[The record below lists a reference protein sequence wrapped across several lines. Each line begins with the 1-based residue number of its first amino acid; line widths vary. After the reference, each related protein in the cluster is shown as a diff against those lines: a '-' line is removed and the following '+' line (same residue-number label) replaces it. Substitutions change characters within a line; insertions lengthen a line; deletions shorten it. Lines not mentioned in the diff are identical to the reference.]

1 MADALEC
8 HQSIVSKLER
18 ALIDIDVSSWLIF
31 CSFVSI
37 HPICVK
43 HGFIEQFSQAYL
55 KTSPFEN
62 NFLIPKKYRMNRGR
76 KVRSFFPLLKY
87 FYKKLGEK
95 QVDHF
100 ISSLGL
106 DPDFFVNL
114 DHQINYQFIIDL
126 FSFMYQ
132 TAIIKKHEIKKI
144 FQQEQPS
151 EFSQAFNSRFSKSKN
166 FSLTQLFKVFESFRT
181 NSRFYDC
188 DYQYEVLNFQSNYF
202 DFAVIPEPH
211 IKPVY
216 FSNHCEIGRL
226 LCEVTEG
233 FFINLFRKHCFVQP
247 TLSLMESLGRGDQR
261 CVYRVGVSEMIF

>member
-1 MADALEC
+1 M
-8 HQSIVSKLER
+8 
-18 ALIDIDVSSWLIF
+18 IDVPVPPFQKHPAALRRCVFWLSGSGLQPYGSARL
-31 CSFVSI
+31 CFV
-37 HPICVK
+37 
-43 HGFIEQFSQAYL
+43 E
-55 KTSPFEN
+55 
-62 NFLIPKKYRMNRGR
+62 
-76 KVRSFFPLLKY
+76 LL
-87 FYKKLGEK
+87 LAA
-95 QVDHF
+95 
-100 ISSLGL
+100 
-106 DPDFFVNL
+106 
-114 DHQINYQFIIDL
+114 
-126 FSFMYQ
+126 
-132 TAIIKKHEIKKI
+132 T
-144 FQQEQPS
+144 
-151 EFSQAFNSRFSKSKN
+151 

-261 CVYRVGVSEMIF
+261 CVYRVGVSEIIF